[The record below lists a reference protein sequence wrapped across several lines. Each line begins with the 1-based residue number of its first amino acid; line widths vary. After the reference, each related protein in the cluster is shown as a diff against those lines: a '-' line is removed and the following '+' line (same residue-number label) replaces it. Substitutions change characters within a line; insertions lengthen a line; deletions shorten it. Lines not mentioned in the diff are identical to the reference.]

1 MEEEQRLELISLA
14 IRRLLEENKNKKSS
28 NRSSVDDGNENGNHT
43 LLRDLLSQIESLK
56 EGTESSEFASALDTL
71 KTEVES
77 SVKEDIIDD
86 ECSREDIVKELKK
99 LKRQNL
105 LTHCLLSVMI
115 VVTVVWQLSE
125 VSIILNVKDKISHPF
140 RSVGNLISGMLKRPK
155 TIVDNTEKNSSAQ
168 DHDETSVLPPPA
180 RSDRLLGV

>member
-1 MEEEQRLELISLA
+1 M
-14 IRRLLEENKNKKSS
+14 
-28 NRSSVDDGNENGNHT
+28 
-43 LLRDLLSQIESLK
+43 
-56 EGTESSEFASALDTL
+56 

-140 RSVGNLISGMLKRPK
+140 RSLGNLISGMLKRPK

-168 DHDETSVLPPPA
+168 DHDETSVLPPLKIPE
-180 RSDRLLGV
+180 LPHVGLQ